1 MKNSFNFLFL
11 AFMLVAQ
18 GACVKNTSISGTIS
32 DKATGMPLE
41 GVSVSMSATKYKSSN
56 DKVTLVSLGADKVVT
71 GSDGRYLLEID
82 TKRPD
87 ELGMGAL
94 KDGYVYVWEPPRWG
108 KDKKFDFE
116 MDPIDAAIRITIIN
130 ESGYSGKT
138 YALAYEGGH
147 KLSHYFYPWPVILNK
162 GESLSRT
169 LEICGNSFTE
179 IRWGSQPNQPLTLH
193 AGVQRDSIFCPRN
206 DTTEYLLKL

>member
-32 DKATGMPLE
+32 E
-41 GVSVSMSATKYKSSN
+41 
-56 DKVTLVSLGADKVVT
+56 
-71 GSDGRYLLEID
+71 
-82 TKRPD
+82 
-87 ELGMGAL
+87 
-94 KDGYVYVWEPPRWG
+94 
-108 KDKKFDFE
+108 
-116 MDPIDAAIRITIIN
+116 
-130 ESGYSGKT
+130 
-138 YALAYEGGH
+138 
-147 KLSHYFYPWPVILNK
+147 
-162 GESLSRT
+162 
-169 LEICGNSFTE
+169 EICGNSFTE